1 MPDARVRAY
10 AYTYMYD
17 CLVTQ
22 PLGASPYVPSGHPDV
37 SPWPSAAQRPYV
49 YLMKTYVL
57 MFSLKKKLGIAKVI
71 CKPSVLVP
79 KTAQES
85 SLSKLG
91 EMAHV

>member
-1 MPDARVRAY
+1 MRLAQARHFRNAFV
-10 AYTYMYD
+10 
-17 CLVTQ
+17 
-22 PLGASPYVPSGHPDV
+22 
-37 SPWPSAAQRPYV
+37 
-49 YLMKTYVL
+49 

-71 CKPSVLVP
+71 CKPLVLVP